1 MSQKGFK
8 PAKEHKQRKFEHLWS
23 NAIALHQ
30 THQYKQAIAL
40 YQQLL
45 SRFPE
50 AAYEISMNLGAA
62 YKACGMYPESLRCYR
77 SCLRI
82 KTTDAEIYF
91 NIGNLLSA
99 ANHCTWAWHYLNKC
113 KEIQPSHVR
122 CLLSM
127 SNCSLKLNKLND
139 ARDICQQILKLDS
152 KCAQAHENFAAAD
165 QKQDTKSAINH
176 LKKAIAFEFTPKRA
190 LSLHRLLC
198 KDGRYRESYEL
209 TKYIENYSESST
221 EHVVPRAQSLVYLGK
236 IDQAKDLLGESN
248 IKESS
253 EWMLL
258 NAQIMQ
264 IEGNISGSQAI
275 YEKVLADNSN
285 CLEAMV
291 GLLSSIKV
299 KPDNSVFN
307 NLENLY
313 ECQAELASDWKANF
327 LLAKCYEDIGDY
339 EKASRYLEV
348 ANNLKLN
355 HFKSCSSL
363 QIQRDQAS
371 KNLIF
376 AGHQRLVN
384 EPRYSAFI
392 FIVGMPRCGST
403 LLETMLS
410 STPGCKDLGETSAF
424 LRAIKTCAHSIKNSI
439 IVDCKTQELCRDTYL
454 SQVRTDTA
462 TIYTDKMLYNYRNVN
477 FIHHCL
483 PGAKVIHVHRNPLD
497 NILSIYKA
505 DFAKGNR
512 YSSSLKD
519 CATVYH
525 SHQVLMDHWK
535 TLYPHTV
542 YDINYDKMV
551 TDPQAEIRKL
561 VDWLGIA
568 WNEDILSPEKSQR
581 RIQTASIIQAR
592 KPINNKSVGRW
603 KKFANMLQPAKEQ
616 LLQLD
621 AQRYKSACD

>member
-1 MSQKGFK
+1 MKTHK
-8 PAKEHKQRKFEHLWS
+8 PETFEHLWS

-30 THQYKQAIAL
+30 SHQYKQAITL
-40 YQQLL
+40 YKQLL
-45 SRFPE
+45 CRYPE
-50 AAYEISMNLGAA
+50 AAYGISMNLGAA
-62 YKACGMYPESLRCYR
+62 YKACGMYLESLRCYR
-77 SCLRI
+77 SCLRTK
-82 KTTDAEIYF
+82 KTDPEIYF

-113 KEIQPSHVR
+113 KEIHPSHVR

-127 SNCSLKLNKLND
+127 SNCSLKLNNQNN
-139 ARDICQQILKLDS
+139 ARDICQQILKLDPR
-152 KCAQAHENFAAAD
+152 CAQAYENLAAAD
-165 QKQDTKSAINH
+165 QKQDTKSSINH
-176 LKKAIAFEFTPKRA
+176 LKKAIAIEFTPKRA

-209 TKYIENYSESST
+209 TKYIESYSENSS
-221 EHVVPRAQSLVYLGK
+221 EHVIPRAQSLVYLGA
-236 IDQAKDLLGESN
+236 IDQAKDLLSESN
-248 IKESS
+248 SKESS

-264 IEGNISGSQAI
+264 IEGNISGSQAL
-275 YEKVLADNSN
+275 YERVLAGNSD

-291 GLLSSIKV
+291 GLLSSVKV
-299 KPDNSVFN
+299 KPDNLIFR
-307 NLENLY
+307 NLKNLY
-313 ECQAELASDWKANF
+313 ECQAELASEWKANF
-327 LLAKCYEDIGDY
+327 ILAKCYEDIGDY
-339 EKASRYLEV
+339 EKASRCLEV

-371 KNLIF
+371 RNLIF
-376 AGHQRLVN
+376 AGHQSPAN
-384 EPRYSAFI
+384 KPRYSGFI

-424 LRAIKTCAHSIKNSI
+424 LTAIKTCTHSIRNGV
-439 IVDCKTQELCRDTYL
+439 IVDRKTQELCRDTYL

-525 SHQVLMDHWK
+525 SYQVLMDHWK
-535 TLYPHTV
+535 ALYPDTV
-542 YDINYDKMV
+542 YDMSYDKMV
-551 TDPQAEIRKL
+551 TDPQTETKKL
-561 VDWLGIA
+561 LHWLGIA
-568 WNEDILSPEKSQR
+568 WSEDILSPEKSQR

-592 KPINNKSVGRW
+592 KPISNKSVGRW
-603 KKFANMLQPAKEQ
+603 RKYANMLQPAKEQ
-616 LLQLD
+616 LLRLD
-621 AQRYKSACD
+621 AHRYKSACD